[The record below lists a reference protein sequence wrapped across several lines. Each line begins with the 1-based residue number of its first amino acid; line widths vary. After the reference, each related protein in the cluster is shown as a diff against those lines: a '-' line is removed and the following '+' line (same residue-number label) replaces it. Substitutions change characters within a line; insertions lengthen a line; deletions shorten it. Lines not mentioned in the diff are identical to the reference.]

1 MIRKGGPE
9 KMRDTIGRIG
19 KAWFRH
25 KGSLRPTIL
34 ALIYCQLAYFGGA
47 ALILS
52 MNPISMMI
60 GTLAMAHGM
69 VIAAYMIHD
78 CGHNT
83 LFKSSHHNAMLGK
96 TLNWLTGGC
105 YGTYEEL
112 RANHMRHHVDN
123 ADVIILDYR
132 GYLARHPAQ
141 RKMVE
146 VLEWLYV
153 PIVEFLMHG
162 ALILAPFIFKDK
174 KEQRFRVIKIVMIRF
189 SLLTAV
195 FLYSPWAYMCY
206 FLAYGIFLTVLRF
219 MDALQHNYGIVL
231 AADNRSN
238 HSGLLKRRGDRH
250 YEQSHTFSNPVSIR
264 YPWLNL
270 ITLNFGYHN
279 AHHTKPTVPWHELP
293 KLHEALYG
301 GEAGFV
307 IPFGKQ
313 VSSFHKGRVARVFGD
328 SAETEGNRFAQNL
341 RNGRAVGASG
351 ISFLTPL

>member
-1 MIRKGGPE
+1 MLSLSILKRSTAELPIAELLFEAIMIHKGALK
-9 KMRDTIGRIG
+9 KMQDTIDRIE

-34 ALIYCQLAYFGGA
+34 ALLYCQSAYFGGA

-52 MNPISMMI
+52 MNPIFMLI
-60 GTLAMAHGM
+60 GMLAMAHGM

-83 LFKSSHHNAMLGK
+83 VFKSPGHNATLGK

-132 GYLARHPAQ
+132 GYLVRHPAQ
-141 RKMVE
+141 RKIVE

-189 SLLTAV
+189 SLLTVV
-195 FLYSPWAYMCY
+195 FLYSPLAYMCY
-206 FLAYGIFLTVLRF
+206 FLAYGILPDCFAVYGCAATQLR
-219 MDALQHNYGIVL
+219 HC
-231 AADNRSN
+231 
-238 HSGLLKRRGDRH
+238 
-250 YEQSHTFSNPVSIR
+250 P
-264 YPWLNL
+264 
-270 ITLNFGYHN
+270 
-279 AHHTKPTVPWHELP
+279 
-293 KLHEALYG
+293 G
-301 GEAGFV
+301 G
-307 IPFGKQ
+307 
-313 VSSFHKGRVARVFGD
+313 
-328 SAETEGNRFAQNL
+328 
-341 RNGRAVGASG
+341 
-351 ISFLTPL
+351 